1 MRWEKIIF
9 HEKLKRVSGYTVLSG
24 KGGSAPITDHRQVC
38 LPFNITDFGE
48 KSVKAHRIGERE
60 EGEREGCMVGS
71 MPSQPI
77 THFYF
82 FFK

>member
-38 LPFNITDFGE
+38 LPFNITDFGGE
-48 KSVKAHRIGERE
+48 IGESSPNRGEGGKGRE
-60 EGEREGCMVGS
+60 RGVWWDPCLLNQS
-71 MPSQPI
+71 HI
-77 THFYF
+77 FTF
-82 FFK
+82 F